1 MSGRMLLYTQFLLT
15 LLIKLLYN
23 ENYYKIHP
31 CYIINSI
38 YFL

>member
-1 MSGRMLLYTQFLLT
+1 MSVWLLLYGLFLLT

-23 ENYYKIHP
+23 ENHYKIYP
-31 CYIINSI
+31 RYIINSI